1 MLLLLLLL
9 LGTVTFSSSST
20 SQCKAWPRH
29 GPNITSSGSCLPH
42 ERGALM
48 AFKKG
53 ISGDPAGR
61 LASWNE
67 GEEDCCKW
75 RGVSCSNQTS
85 HVLGIRLRNIQAEGL
100 SVGDTALV
108 GQISPS
114 LLSLYHLEHLD
125 LSMNNVS
132 GPANRVPEF
141 LGLFRNLRYLD
152 LSGMPFTGRVPPQLG
167 NLSKLQHLDLSSTTG
182 QIPWRRVPWHDS
194 NLYST
199 DISWLS
205 NLSLVFLNMESVDLS
220 RIVDW
225 AHVVNMVP
233 SLKVLRLPNCFLTN
247 VNQSLPYLNL
257 TDLEELSLSENHF
270 DHPVA
275 SCWFWNLTSLRYLQL
290 AGTHLYGQMPDALG
304 GLTSLQV
311 LDMSFGFG
319 SINMMTANMK
329 NLCNLEII
337 DFREGVFS
345 GNITELLPQCT
356 PNTLKG
362 LYLANNNFSG
372 VLPNWIGRWTSLL
385 ILDLSFNKVSG
396 NVPSEISLVNNL
408 LTLDLSNNLLTGGVP
423 SDIGMLSNLT
433 DMDLSNNNLSGV
445 ITHEHL
451 AGLTRLKNIALSG
464 NSLKIVVDPEWSP
477 IFRLEYASF
486 ASCHMGPLFPSWL
499 RSQTHIDELI
509 ISSASIFDRLPDWFV
524 MTFQKANGLDISNN
538 GISGT
543 LPTDLKNMTSLG
555 WLKLNS
561 NDLSGSIPRLP
572 KSLSY
577 LDISENSLSG
587 PLPPY
592 IGAGHLENLNLA
604 SNRISG
610 PIPKSICKI
619 NSMGGLN
626 LANNYVDGEF
636 PLCFKPGGFRV
647 LILHNNRLSGKFPSS
662 LKTWT
667 NLYVLDLAWNKL
679 SGKIPSW
686 IGNFTELEI
695 LQLSHNMFTESIPST
710 ITRLSILSQLNVAG
724 NSLSGCLPRHLSNL
738 TGMTTDKLFP
748 RISSLDDM
756 LVSVNLSVINKGQ
769 ELYYRDYELYEMA
782 SIDLSSNHLTDRI
795 PEGIASLDG
804 VINLNLS
811 WNQLSGEI
819 PNNIGGMQSL
829 ESLDL
834 SENKINGR
842 IPSGGQLDTLYM
854 QYPFMY
860 NGKRGLCGHPLLKN
874 CSSNSGPQNGG
885 HERDEHDSN
894 VLSFSFGLGVGYM
907 VGL

>member
-1 MLLLLLLL
+1 
-9 LGTVTFSSSST
+9 
-20 SQCKAWPRH
+20 
-29 GPNITSSGSCLPH
+29 
-42 ERGALM
+42 
-48 AFKKG
+48 
-53 ISGDPAGR
+53 
-61 LASWNE
+61 
-67 GEEDCCKW
+67 
-75 RGVSCSNQTS
+75 
-85 HVLGIRLRNIQAEGL
+85 
-100 SVGDTALV
+100 
-108 GQISPS
+108 
-114 LLSLYHLEHLD
+114 
-125 LSMNNVS
+125 
-132 GPANRVPEF
+132 
-141 LGLFRNLRYLD
+141 
-152 LSGMPFTGRVPPQLG
+152 
-167 NLSKLQHLDLSSTTG
+167 
-182 QIPWRRVPWHDS
+182 
-194 NLYST
+194 
-199 DISWLS
+199 
-205 NLSLVFLNMESVDLS
+205 
-220 RIVDW
+220 
-225 AHVVNMVP
+225 
-233 SLKVLRLPNCFLTN
+233 
-247 VNQSLPYLNL
+247 
-257 TDLEELSLSENHF
+257 
-270 DHPVA
+270 
-275 SCWFWNLTSLRYLQL
+275 
-290 AGTHLYGQMPDALG
+290 
-304 GLTSLQV
+304 
-311 LDMSFGFG
+311 
-319 SINMMTANMK
+319 
-329 NLCNLEII
+329 
-337 DFREGVFS
+337 
-345 GNITELLPQCT
+345 
-356 PNTLKG
+356 
-362 LYLANNNFSG
+362 
-372 VLPNWIGRWTSLL
+372 
-385 ILDLSFNKVSG
+385 
-396 NVPSEISLVNNL
+396 
-408 LTLDLSNNLLTGGVP
+408 
-423 SDIGMLSNLT
+423 
-433 DMDLSNNNLSGV
+433 MDLSNNNLSGV

-561 NDLSGSIPRLP
+561 NDVSGSIPRLP

-610 PIPKSICKI
+610 PIPKSICKM
-619 NSMGGLN
+619 NSMSWLN

-647 LILHNNRLSGKFPSS
+647 LILRNNRLSGKFPSS

-686 IGNFTELEI
+686 IGNFTELRI

-710 ITRLSILSQLNVAG
+710 ITRLSILSQLNLAG
-724 NSLSGCLPRHLSNL
+724 NSLSGFLPPHLPNL
-738 TGMTTDKLFP
+738 IGMTIGKLFP
-748 RISSLDDM
+748 IRGLDDM
-756 LVSVNLSVINKGQ
+756 LVSVNLSVTTKGQ

-782 SIDLSSNHLTDRI
+782 SIDLSSNQLTGRI

-834 SENKINGR
+834 SENMIHGDIPQSLATISYLSYMDLSYNNLTGR
-842 IPSGGQLDTLYM
+842 IPSGSQLDTLYM
-854 QYPFMY
+854 LYPFMY
-860 NGKRGLCGHPLLKN
+860 NGNRGLCGHPLLKN
-874 CSSNSGPQNGG
+874 CSSNSVPQNDDH
-885 HERDEHDSN
+885 HERDDMILIYFHFPLDSE
-894 VLSFSFGLGVGYM
+894 
-907 VGL
+907 

>member
-1 MLLLLLLL
+1 MPLLLLLL

-20 SQCKAWPRH
+20 SQRKVWPRH

-42 ERGALM
+42 ERDALM
-48 AFKKG
+48 SFKKG

-67 GEEDCCKW
+67 GEQDCCKW

-132 GPANRVPEF
+132 GPASRVPEF

-205 NLSLVFLNMESVDLS
+205 NLSLVFINMDSVDLS

-257 TDLEELSLSENHF
+257 TGLEELNLSENHF

-304 GLTSLQV
+304 ALTSLQV

-337 DFREGVFS
+337 DFREG
-345 GNITELLPQCT
+345 
-356 PNTLKG
+356 
-362 LYLANNNFSG
+362 
-372 VLPNWIGRWTSLL
+372 
-385 ILDLSFNKVSG
+385 
-396 NVPSEISLVNNL
+396 
-408 LTLDLSNNLLTGGVP
+408 
-423 SDIGMLSNLT
+423 MLSNLT

-451 AGLTRLKNIALSG
+451 AGLTRLKNIAFSG

-587 PLPPY
+587 PLPAY

-610 PIPKSICKI
+610 PIPKSICKM

-647 LILHNNRLSGKFPSS
+647 LILRNNRLSGKFPSS

-710 ITRLSILSQLNVAG
+710 ITRLSILSQLNLAG

-756 LVSVNLSVINKGQ
+756 LVSVNLSVITKGQ
-769 ELYYRDYELYEMA
+769 ELYYWDYELYEMA

-834 SENKINGR
+834 SENMINGDIPQSLSTIAYLSYIDLSYNNLTGR

-860 NGKRGLCGHPLLKN
+860 NGNRGLCGHPLLKN

-894 VLSFSFGLGVGYM
+894 VLSFSFGLSVGYM
-907 VGL
+907 VGLWAVFCVVLGLLQRE